1 MDRTKGKILS
11 LKTLSVTLFV
21 ALLCSTFS
29 QDVFAEKVRLVKKL
43 GIGASQFL
51 VSGAQGSDE
60 NNALQSARKAALLF
74 ASDQLSGDPGEKADI
89 RDYVTRSLKELLE
102 LTQTGRITRRTFGSD
117 GKSILIN
124 VAVDVQVKALR
135 LKLESDQ
142 VIKASSELSQQV
154 GNPTILVLASALDG
168 NTRTKKLSQT
178 GHTTNDLITSFLTD
192 RQWNIVDRKATE
204 DGRKRQAAMQ
214 NLAGLGEDPIAQIA
228 QLVGADI
235 YVVFSVAFAQA
246 GVQATMSVK
255 AYDTATGSV
264 LASSVKPS
272 KQYMGGTPFSRAI
285 REAAGN
291 AMPTLFEQ
299 MRTYWLQESK
309 KGRKYKIVVRADF
322 SNRQRYRAVRD
333 VIKDLGDF
341 KRTVKS
347 QETLAGILVSNE
359 DEDDIADDL
368 IDGIQGSGFSKVK
381 FVVEQRGL
389 LILEAK

>member
-1 MDRTKGKILS
+1 
-11 LKTLSVTLFV
+11 
-21 ALLCSTFS
+21 
-29 QDVFAEKVRLVKKL
+29 
-43 GIGASQFL
+43 
-51 VSGAQGSDE
+51 
-60 NNALQSARKAALLF
+60 
-74 ASDQLSGDPGEKADI
+74 
-89 RDYVTRSLKELLE
+89 
-102 LTQTGRITRRTFGSD
+102 
-117 GKSILIN
+117 
-124 VAVDVQVKALR
+124 
-135 LKLESDQ
+135 
-142 VIKASSELSQQV
+142 
-154 GNPTILVLASALDG
+154 
-168 NTRTKKLSQT
+168 
-178 GHTTNDLITSFLTD
+178 
-192 RQWNIVDRKATE
+192 
-204 DGRKRQAAMQ
+204 
-214 NLAGLGEDPIAQIA
+214 
-228 QLVGADI
+228 
-235 YVVFSVAFAQA
+235 
-246 GVQATMSVK
+246 
-255 AYDTATGSV
+255 
-264 LASSVKPS
+264 
-272 KQYMGGTPFSRAI
+272 RAI